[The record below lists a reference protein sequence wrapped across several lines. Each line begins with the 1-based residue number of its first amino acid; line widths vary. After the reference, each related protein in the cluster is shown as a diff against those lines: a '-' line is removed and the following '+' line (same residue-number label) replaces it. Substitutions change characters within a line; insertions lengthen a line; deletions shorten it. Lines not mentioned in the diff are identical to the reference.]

1 MTQADKGRISHD
13 ALPHYDVEQIARLM
27 RYSRDGSLSEK
38 SRAIIKGYVLDQLG
52 VRPAAPT
59 GPTGSK
65 LPAKSVT
72 TQQMA
77 QQLPVDHRVSA
88 AAETLAN
95 RVPDISKSGAL
106 SDSNLQNTPKK
117 NEELFS
123 QIEMKVRH
131 LVEADADWKLIE
143 PLVIEM
149 IRLRSDDKVVAKVA
163 ELAFLR
169 AQQTELER
177 FFVNFRVLL
186 AKAWLEVHEAV
197 RTHLIVRFWRC
208 GGAHILGPV
217 IYGYKDSKELQPIE
231 RLFILHTLTTAK
243 DASIPWIYFKHN
255 RSEIE
260 RAVRNFGRHVGM
272 NENRFYLEIGKVA
285 FDLGFEKDGR
295 SLFERITHDCVEHE
309 DALHLVL
316 QSNAERGKTGKN
328 DYAEMLLSEGHA
340 SERLRVFAEFF
351 DNTRR
356 LGGFRD
362 RNRPELNEL
371 LEKPMEWLQAS
382 PENLRKLSE
391 ILISNRDLEQM
402 LPNLFS
408 VFSDNALKFHS
419 QDNELALWN
428 GLAEIEPQCARDRY
442 WKAVGYLHR
451 YANTGPGNE
460 EVLWRARA
468 LVAEAREGMGTP
480 LLYEWRLLHETVYS
494 WVAKSPYLIETERLK
509 MLAQLRIAITP
520 EFLVLGDVVDYLK
533 SADQVNLEVADH
545 LLKLCR
551 EKRAPEV
558 ELRVL
563 NKRAL
568 SSHFT
573 NDQLNRVWQIATASN
588 DYDLA
593 WRTASVI
600 NARGYLHPSVR
611 HPWEFSGEKRTV
623 YPLNALNKKVV
634 AVCTRG
640 LPPAAQKICW
650 ALINI
655 GGVLP
660 DLLACI
666 DSGSSSARYG
676 SYPADSVERKADE
689 SLNALGWLPAP
700 KRRYKFS
707 FSATSGLSRVPAF
720 AQVLPSNLW
729 SIIVSHL
736 SERLGINAF
745 QWKMS
750 SLHDQIVDLIPRMA
764 GRQDMRRHSTKVAA
778 WLKDLGP
785 EQRSAWHDLASLS
798 RTMDDETARDA
809 MAVFVTRLAT
819 LIFQNH
825 MMAIQSLHSMR
836 ASVYVLWMLESW
848 ILGEEYR
855 SIRKELGYES
865 RVPVPNML
873 LKMDSILIRP

>member
-1 MTQADKGRISHD
+1 MTQADKGRISHG
-13 ALPHYDVEQIARLM
+13 AHSLQDVEQIARLM
-27 RYSRDGSLSEK
+27 RYSRDGSLSAK

-52 VRPAAPT
+52 VGQPTPADEKVA
-59 GPTGSK
+59 TGSAAGPLK
-65 LPAKSVT
+65 ATETLT
-72 TQQMA
+72 H
-77 QQLPVDHRVSA
+77 LPVKSTATTDALAQKEKAGAVA
-88 AAETLAN
+88 AVTF
-95 RVPDISKSGAL
+95 PSPPKS
-106 SDSNLQNTPKK
+106 DDD
-117 NEELFS
+117 LFS

-131 LVEADADWKLIE
+131 LVEADADWKLVE
-143 PLVIEM
+143 PLVTEM
-149 IRLRSDDKVVAKVA
+149 IKLRTDNKVVAKVA

-169 AQQTELER
+169 AQQTELEH
-177 FFVNFRVLL
+177 FFVNYRTLL
-186 AKAWLEVHEAV
+186 ANSWLDVHEAV
-197 RTHLIVRFWRC
+197 RTHLIVRFWRS
-208 GGAHILGPV
+208 GSAHILGPV
-217 IYGYKDSKELQPIE
+217 IYGYKDSKDLLPVE
-231 RLFILHTLTTAK
+231 RLFVLHTLTTAK

-260 RAVRNFGRHVGM
+260 RAVRSFGRHVGM
-272 NENRFYLEIGKVA
+272 SENRFYLEIGKVA
-285 FDLGFEKDGR
+285 FDLGFDKDGR
-295 SLFERITHDCVEHE
+295 ALFERISHNSIEHE

-316 QSNAERGKTGKN
+316 QSNAERSKPGKS
-328 DYAEMLLSEGHA
+328 DYSELLLCESHA

-371 LEKPMEWLQAS
+371 LEKPMEWLQAN

-391 ILISNRDLEQM
+391 IIISNRDLEQM

-408 VFSDNALKFHS
+408 VFNDNALKFHS
-419 QDNELALWN
+419 QDSELALWN
-428 GLAEIEPQCARDRY
+428 GLSDIEPLNARDKF
-442 WKAVGYLHR
+442 WKAIGYLHR
-451 YANTGPGNE
+451 YANTGSGNE
-460 EVLWRARA
+460 EVLWRAKA
-468 LVAEAREGMGTP
+468 LIVEARDGMGAP

-520 EFLVLGDVVDYLK
+520 EFLVLGDIVDYLK
-533 SADQVNLEVADH
+533 SADQINLEVADH
-545 LLKLCR
+545 LIRLCR

-558 ELRVL
+558 ELRAL

-573 NDQLNRVWQIATASN
+573 NEQLNRVWQIATASN

-611 HPWEFSGEKRTV
+611 HPWEFSGEKRTA

-634 AVCTRG
+634 AVCARG

-660 DLLACI
+660 ELLACI
-666 DSGSSSARYG
+666 DRGSSSSRYG
-676 SYPADSVERKADE
+676 SYPSDSIERKADD
-689 SLNALGWLPAP
+689 SLNALGWLPSP

-707 FSATSGLSRVPAF
+707 FSATSGLSKVPAF

-729 SIIVSHL
+729 SIIVAHL
-736 SERLGINAF
+736 SERLGINSF

-798 RTMDDETARDA
+798 RTMDDERARDA
-809 MAVFVTRLAT
+809 LAVFVTRLAT

-825 MMAIQSLHSMR
+825 TMAIQSLHAMR

-848 ILGEEYR
+848 ILGDEYR
-855 SIRKELGYES
+855 AVRKELGFES